1 MKNAGIF
8 FAAAI
13 LVSFSLSFQQAYADT
28 LSFDFTDPQGDV
40 TNAPDILTVSVEFDN
55 ITGDYT
61 VIVTADPA
69 NPFVGN
75 FVFNLNL
82 WNPDVDPVLIAPP
95 PPEGFASAILSKT
108 FNNHPSDTIL
118 IYSDTNSRLT
128 SWGAGD
134 QVLSWHDQNDHPG
147 TGTQLFSSGSV
158 NFDFSSFRDEMR
170 DGPTTISLVTGNG
183 DSQVIGGEIIPI
195 EQTSLLLAGAQT
207 FSWMIPV
214 VLSALGIGLFV
225 VSRKS
230 E

>member
-1 MKNAGIF
+1 LKNAGIF
-8 FAAAI
+8 FAAAL

-75 FVFNLNL
+75 FIFNLNL
-82 WNPDVDPVLIAPP
+82 WNPDVDPVLIFVP
-95 PPEGFASAILSKT
+95 PPEVSAILSKT

-134 QVLSWHDQNDHPG
+134 QVLSWHDQIDHPG
-147 TGTQLFSSGSV
+147 TGNSVFESGSV
-158 NFDFSSFRDEMR
+158 NFDSNSFRDIMR
-170 DGPTTISLVTGNG
+170 DGPTTISLVAGNG
-183 DSQVIGGEIIPI
+183 DPQVVGGKIIPI
-195 EQTSLLLAGAQT
+195 EATSLLLAGAQS

-214 VLSALGIGLFV
+214 VLSVVGIGLFV

>member
-1 MKNAGIF
+1 MAKLLIAVVFSVLLLVPAGF
-8 FAAAI
+8 QEAFA
-13 LVSFSLSFQQAYADT
+13 DN

-118 IYSDTNSRLT
+118 IYSDTNLRLT

-158 NFDFSSFRDEMR
+158 NFDFSSFRDEIF
-170 DGPTTISLVTGNG
+170 DGPTTISLVPGNG
-183 DSQVIGGEIIPI
+183 DPQVIGGELIPI
-195 EQTSLLLAGAQT
+195 ESTSLILAGAQT

-214 VLSALGIGLFV
+214 VLSVLGIGLFV
-225 VSRKS
+225 VSRKN